1 MSEFDLKKVLT
12 HEGYLRMF
20 ESLINLIGAIFCFAS
35 IADYFSQG
43 KFFEFVGMAGLVI
56 NLLIM
61 AMEIANISSKI
72 KQMIYL
78 EIVYDAIWILFYLIA
93 ANIIIKFVK
102 YDGIVGVS
110 VFCG

>member
-1 MSEFDLKKVLT
+1 
-12 HEGYLRMF
+12 
-20 ESLINLIGAIFCFAS
+20 
-35 IADYFSQG
+35 
-43 KFFEFVGMAGLVI
+43 MAGLII

-110 VFCG
+110 VFCGYVALITYILDLLWKLKKLKNPDTSSASNGNNAGTEWNSQ

>member
-1 MSEFDLKKVLT
+1 MSEFDLKKVLSR
-12 HEGYLRMF
+12 EGLLRLF
-20 ESLINLIGAIFCFAS
+20 QCLFNLIGAIFCFAS

-43 KFFEFVGMAGLVI
+43 KFFEFVGITGIIL
-56 NLLIM
+56 NLLIL
-61 AMEIANISSKI
+61 AMDLANISPRI
-72 KQMIYL
+72 TLMPYL
-78 EIVYDAIWILFYLIA
+78 EIVYNGIWILFYLIA